1 MTRLGFRARAL
12 GVAFVCSAV
21 MVAGNVTSAGATSAP
36 SHVATIHGRATQLP
50 PDGSCAPNPD
60 FPTDPGYRVQI
71 SGWAKTRFGPAKV
84 SIPLCLI
91 FVGAIGGEDLHGS
104 FSIST
109 IAGRLRGTADG
120 FVGFGASDHYVL
132 TLTVERAGF
141 LLTGVRGTIGLD
153 ANASRDDGTLTGT
166 LTSNLHR
173 VHRGRA
179 SAVAFS

>member
-12 GVAFVCSAV
+12 GVALVCSAV
-21 MVAGNVTSAGATSAP
+21 IVAGGAAPAGATAP
-36 SHVATIHGRATQLP
+36 HAATIHGVATQLP
-50 PDGSCAPNPD
+50 PNGSCPPNPE

-71 SGWAKTRFGPAKV
+71 TGRARTHFGPAKV
-84 SIPLCLI
+84 NVHLCLV

-109 IAGRLRGTADG
+109 LAGRLRGTADG
-120 FVGFGASDHYVL
+120 IVGFGASDHYAL

-141 LLTGVRGTIGLD
+141 LLSGVRGTIALD
-153 ANASRDDGTLTGT
+153 GYDDYRNTGTFTGT

-173 VHRGRA
+173 WHWGHP
-179 SAVAFS
+179 SAVTFT

>member
-12 GVAFVCSAV
+12 GVALVCSAV

-36 SHVATIHGRATQLP
+36 SHTAPIHGTAIQLP
-50 PDGSCAPNPD
+50 PNGSCPPNPE

-71 SGWAKTRFGPAKV
+71 IGWAKTHVGPARV
-84 SIPLCLI
+84 SIPLCLV
-91 FVGAIGGEDLHGS
+91 FEGAMGGEHLHGS

-109 IAGRLRGTADG
+109 LAGRLRGTADG

-141 LLTGVRGTIGLD
+141 LLTGVRGTITLD

-173 VHRGRA
+173 VHWGHS